1 MAKKAKVQAQP
12 VLSRPVTFEER
23 IEGVAEW
30 IIFKLNGYVKESQAA
45 RERIAENFLKS
56 NYEAAYAVEWMD
68 NKVRL
73 FYMGSFAEEMLKELE
88 SKETVRAK
96 LETIRAI
103 AENIKVNRL
112 DYWSPK
118 SSTSAYTN
126 ECNNEMFH
134 ACKEFLQWTG
144 YKIIEEYMKD
154 PQWVSGQTPKAEEGA
169 LETAE

>member
-1 MAKKAKVQAQP
+1 MAKKVKVQAQP
-12 VLSRPVTFEER
+12 VPPRVVTFEEKL
-23 IEGVAEW
+23 EGTLEW
-30 IIFKLNGYVKESQAA
+30 ITQTLKRYVKDAQAQ
-45 RERIAENFLKS
+45 REKIAESFLKS

-73 FYMGSFAEEMLKELE
+73 FYMGSFAEEMLKEVE
-88 SKETVRAK
+88 GKETVREK

-126 ECNNEMFH
+126 ECNNEMFQ
-134 ACKEFLQWTG
+134 ACKEFLNWTG
-144 YKIIEEYMKD
+144 YKSIEEYMKD
-154 PQWVSGQTPKAEEGA
+154 PQWIAGQTPQEA